1 MNQLFNRFSSWM
13 NQLFN
18 NGKIKHLI
26 HVLLRNMRSL
36 FLFCRLGL
44 KDLEFLDYLANSIFI
59 KHQRK
64 LMSFL
69 KSQTK
74 HKHGNYLSLSLC

>member
-59 KHQRK
+59 KH
-64 LMSFL
+64 
-69 KSQTK
+69 
-74 HKHGNYLSLSLC
+74 